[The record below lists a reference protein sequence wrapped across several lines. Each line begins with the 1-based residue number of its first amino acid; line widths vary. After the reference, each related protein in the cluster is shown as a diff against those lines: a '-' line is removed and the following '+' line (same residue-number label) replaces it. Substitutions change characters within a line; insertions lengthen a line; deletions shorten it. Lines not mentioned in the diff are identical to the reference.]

1 MAKKR
6 KGIIITLICII
17 SVLALILCTLIGA
30 FFYITKDYN
39 HKKLS
44 SEFNTIPPIS
54 QGVVNIALFG
64 VDAREKNSF
73 EGLTDSIMIL
83 SVNTD
88 TGELKIISIMRDSL
102 TLVEGY
108 DTPMKINAAYSLG
121 GPELAIKTL
130 NSNFD
135 LDIKEYAT
143 VNFYGMADIID
154 AVGGLEI
161 EVNEDEI
168 EATYGI
174 NDMIYEQSLYMNIE
188 PEYVEKP
195 GLQTLNGVQAVS
207 WARIRYAFT
216 NSGEINDAGRTERQR
231 HVMELLLNKVLN
243 QNLTEYPKIIKALLP
258 FMETSLSYND
268 IIKLSGVF
276 RKNIT
281 YTQTRIPMDSYLL
294 EAPEGFGSIKYYDY
308 DFASK
313 IIYSYIYEDIT
324 QEEFLKKNNPLDTKG
339 WYTAPETESSDVI
352 SSEETDSSEEVSSN
366 EEETEQE
373 GSEEVES
380 FEP

>member
-1 MAKKR
+1 MANKR

-17 SVLALILCTLIGA
+17 SVLALFLCALIGT
-30 FFYITKDYN
+30 FFYLTKDYN

-64 VDAREKNSF
+64 VDAREKGSF

-88 TGELKIISIMRDSL
+88 TGELKIISVMRDSL
-102 TLVEGY
+102 TMVEGY

-130 NSNFD
+130 NKNFD

-161 EVNEDEI
+161 DVNENEI

-174 NDMIYEQSLYMNIE
+174 NDMIYEQSLYMGIE

-207 WARIRYAFT
+207 WARIRYAYT

-231 HVMELLLNKVLN
+231 HVMELLLNKVLSK
-243 QNLTEYPKIIKALLP
+243 NLTEYPKIIKALLP

-276 RKNIT
+276 RKDIT
-281 YTQTRIPMDSYLL
+281 YTQTRIPMESYLL
-294 EAPEGFGSIKYYDY
+294 DAPEGFGSIKYYDY
-308 DFASK
+308 KFASK

-324 QEEFLKKNNPLDTKG
+324 QEEFLKKNNPLNTKG

-352 SSEETDSSEEVSSN
+352 SSQDTSSN
-366 EEETEQE
+366 EEIEQE

-380 FEP
+380 TEP

>member
-1 MAKKR
+1 MANKR

-17 SVLALILCTLIGA
+17 SVLALFLCALIGA
-30 FFYITKDYN
+30 FFHITKDYN
-39 HKKLS
+39 HKSLS
-44 SEFNTIPPIS
+44 TEFNTIPPIS
-54 QGVVNIALFG
+54 QGIVNIALFG
-64 VDAREKNSF
+64 VDARQKDSF

-88 TGELKIISIMRDSL
+88 TGQLKIISIMRDSL
-102 TLVEGY
+102 TMVEGY

-143 VNFYGMADIID
+143 VNFYGMSDIID

-161 EVNEDEI
+161 DVNENEI
-168 EATYGI
+168 EAKYGI
-174 NDMIYEQSLYMNIE
+174 NDIIYEQSLYMGIE
-188 PEYVEKP
+188 PEFVKTP

-207 WARIRYAFT
+207 WARIRYAHT

-231 HVMELLLNKVLN
+231 HVMELLLNKVLSK
-243 QNLTEYPKIIKALLP
+243 NLTEYPKIIKALLP

-276 RKNIT
+276 RKEIT
-281 YTQTRIPMDSYLL
+281 YTQTRVPMESYLL
-294 EAPEGFGSIKYYDY
+294 ADAPEGFGSIKYYDY
-308 DFASK
+308 KFASK
-313 IIYSYIYEDIT
+313 IIYSYIYEDVT
-324 QEEFLKKNNPLDTKG
+324 QEEFLKKNKPLNTKG
-339 WYTAPETESSDVI
+339 WYTAPVNESSVVAN
-352 SSEETDSSEEVSSN
+352 SEEVSSN
-366 EEETEQE
+366 EETVQE

-380 FEP
+380 TEP

>member
-1 MAKKR
+1 MIKKR
-6 KGIIITLICII
+6 KGIIITLICVA
-17 SVLALILCTLIGA
+17 SALALILCALVGA
-30 FFYITKDYN
+30 FFYLTKDYN
-39 HKKLS
+39 HQKLS

-64 VDAREKNSF
+64 VDAREQDSF
-73 EGLTDSIMIL
+73 DGRTDSIMIL

-88 TGELKIISIMRDSL
+88 TGEIKIISVMRDSL

-161 EVNEDEI
+161 DVNKNEI

-174 NDMIYEQSLYMNIE
+174 NDIIYEQSLYMDIE
-188 PEYVEKP
+188 PQYVETP

-207 WARIRYAFT
+207 WARIRYAYT
-216 NSGEINDAGRTERQR
+216 NSGAINDAGRTERQR

-243 QNLTEYPKIIKALLP
+243 QSITEYPKIIKALLP

-268 IIKLSGVF
+268 IIKLAGVF
-276 RKNIT
+276 RKKIT
-281 YTQTRIPMDSYLL
+281 YTQTRIPMESYLL
-294 EAPEGFGSIKYYDY
+294 DAPEGFGSIKYYDY
-308 DFASK
+308 DFAAK
-313 IIYSYIYEDIT
+313 IIYAYIYEDTT
-324 QEEFLKKNNPLDTKG
+324 QEEFLKKNNPLNTKG
-339 WYTAPETESSDVI
+339 WYVAPPNANTEVVSDP
-352 SSEETDSSEEVSSN
+352 EETN
-366 EEETEQE
+366 EEEIVE

-380 FEP
+380 TEP